1 MTTTTDSHK
10 IYLLADAKM
19 KLAEELRALNITNRL
34 LFHQASAYRV
44 EVHVEDTDALLWL
57 NAQNTATK
65 IFWEDRTREC
75 TVALA
80 GTADTLTAKSGET
93 YADFMTR
100 LQKNLSSKFPDLRY
114 YGGFCFNPNYPTQGE
129 WQNWNLARFVLPL
142 IELRRTKEGTTLAC
156 NILLTR
162 DFKNTINQAC
172 KELDN
177 LQMPDPSYTGALGS
191 PYRRTNFPD
200 EPTWKA
206 SVAHIV
212 NGIHEGK
219 YQKLVLARAVRL
231 DFLETPNPFLLMSQ
245 LREAVSN
252 CFSFIFQIENG
263 ECFLGTSPERLYC
276 RKGDSIQTEA
286 LAGTRPR
293 GEIETEDTTLQNQL
307 LTSQKDLNEQNFVVD
322 MIKNNLKP
330 LCDSLRTDEKPSLLK
345 WSAGHH
351 LITRFEGVLKK
362 GITDATL
369 IASLH
374 PTPAVAGTPSTEAL
388 KSLIQ
393 IEKFDRG
400 WYCGPVGYV
409 ASTES
414 EFAVAIRCGLLKNR
428 NLYLYAGAGIIK
440 ESIPEAEWIETEG
453 KLSNFFKIFDANKK

>member
-1 MTTTTDSHK
+1 MTTTMDSHK
-10 IYLLADAKM
+10 IYLLADAKI
-19 KLAEELRALNITNRL
+19 KLVEELRALNITNRL
-34 LFHQASAYRV
+34 LFHQSSAYRV
-44 EVHVEDTDALLWL
+44 EVRVEDTDALLWL
-57 NAQNTATK
+57 TAQKTATK

-80 GTADTLTAKSGET
+80 GAADILTAKSGET

-162 DFKNTINQAC
+162 DFKNTINHAC
-172 KELDN
+172 KELDH
-177 LQMPDPSYTGALGS
+177 LQMPDPRYTGTLAS

-200 EPTWKA
+200 ESTWKA

-231 DFLETPNPFLLMSQ
+231 DFLESLNPFFLMSQ
-245 LREAVSN
+245 LRETVSN

-276 RKGDSIQTEA
+276 RKGESIQTEA

-293 GEIETEDTTLQNQL
+293 GEIEAEDITLQNQL
-307 LTSQKDLNEQNFVVD
+307 LGSQKDLNEQSFVVD

-351 LITRFEGVLKK
+351 LITRFEGTLKK
-362 GITDATL
+362 GVTDAAL

-374 PTPAVAGTPSTEAL
+374 PTPAVAGTPATTAL

-400 WYCGPVGYV
+400 WYCGPIGYV

-440 ESIPEAEWIETEG
+440 ESIPEAEWTETEG